1 MSIAFRTRSPGAL
14 LAQIERAVADGL
26 ILEWIREE
34 GGFTHGTH
42 RWQSRAFLVPRLC
55 PGELVFHI
63 VRGEREPVSSG
74 VYAFYHASF
83 IECLLTHCDG
93 AFAEACA
100 SAQPMPGDRV
110 S

>member
-1 MSIAFRTRSPGAL
+1 MSLAFRTRSPSVL
-14 LAQIERAVADGL
+14 LASIERAISDGL
-26 ILEWIREE
+26 ILDWIREAD
-34 GGFTHGTH
+34 GFTHGTD
-42 RWQSRAFLVPRLC
+42 RWQNRAFLVPRLR

-63 VRGEREPVSSG
+63 VRGEREPVSSR

-83 IECLLTHCDG
+83 LESLLTHCDG

-100 SAQPMPGDRV
+100 SAQPMPGDRI